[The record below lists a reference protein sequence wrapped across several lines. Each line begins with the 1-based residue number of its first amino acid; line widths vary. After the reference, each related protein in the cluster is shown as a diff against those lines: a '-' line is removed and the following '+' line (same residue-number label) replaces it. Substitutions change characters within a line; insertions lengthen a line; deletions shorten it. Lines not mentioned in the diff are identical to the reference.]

1 MNQQTIESSRVSL
14 RLFLT
19 GFLGLSGVLT
29 LPAGAEEQPL
39 LNLSAPP
46 SRPTTLITVE
56 SLAND
61 SIGLSPNPAPLPL
74 PNPINSSR
82 QALGQVTS
90 VSQLSDAQPTDW
102 AYQALV
108 SLVEKYGC
116 IAGYPDGTFRGNR
129 AVTRFELAA
138 ALNACLDVVG
148 DRFATKE
155 DLEVLRRLQ
164 QEFAAE
170 LATLRG
176 RVDNVEAR
184 IAALEAT
191 QFSATTKLQGEA
203 IIGFEAAGGAGQGV
217 NLTTGAVTT
226 GSQPNPI
233 VVYRT
238 RLNLVTSFTG
248 KDMLITGLQAFNFQ
262 GALLGGAS
270 VQNTLFPG
278 TVLNSGSTNLGF
290 QPQFAG
296 LDPNNLA
303 NSGAYG
309 PNSLNLYKLLYIFP
323 VVKSFTSFAFVKA
336 ETTDAF
342 PQIIPWASEGQG
354 ALSRFAGVNP
364 IVRLTTGTSGIGVP
378 SGFGFIW
385 NPNSKVNLTALYGVA
400 GAGNPGLVATALDGS
415 AGTPLGSGFFPNNR
429 NSFIAAAQATF
440 SPLKTL
446 DLALNFSYSQHA
458 INVLGTGLS
467 SGGVLGYGGDIFS
480 VPGLPYGTLGNLAQ
494 RVQIFG
500 VGGTGT
506 YRVTPKIAL
515 SGYAAGIFVNTIGG
529 TNTLAGGGALPSPTA
544 GAVYSSFMGGVHFSD
559 AIFEGNTAAFII
571 GQPLYLES
579 TSGVASSPNIPG
591 VFTRARPFQVE
602 AYYRFRINDN
612 ISVSPGAFVIFNPE
626 FNSVNSTTA
635 VGLIRSTFTF

>member
-1 MNQQTIESSRVSL
+1 MDQINPLRACSLLLMSGSSLVWTGQAWAESALPNPPRQSVTLTTIESLAPNSS
-14 RLFLT
+14 
-19 GFLGLSGVLT
+19 SI
-29 LPAGAEEQPL
+29 PAP
-39 LNLSAPP
+39 
-46 SRPTTLITVE
+46 V
-56 SLAND
+56 
-61 SIGLSPNPAPLPL
+61 APLPIA
-74 PNPINSSR
+74 NPTQADL

-90 VSQLSDAQPTDW
+90 VSQLADVQPTDW
-102 AYQALV
+102 AYQALA

-129 AVTRFELAA
+129 AATRFELAA
-138 ALNACLDVVG
+138 ALNACLDVVS

-155 DLEVLRRLQ
+155 DLAAVRRLQ
-164 QEFAAE
+164 QEFATE
-170 LATLRG
+170 LATIRG
-176 RVDNVEAR
+176 RVDNAEAR

-191 QFSATTKLQGEA
+191 QFSTTTKLQGEA
-203 IIGFEAAGGAGQGV
+203 ILGFEAAGGG
-217 NLTTGAVTT
+217 NPT

-233 VVYRT
+233 AVYRT

-248 KDMLITGLQAFNFQ
+248 QDMLITGLQAFNFQ
-262 GALLGGAS
+262 GALLGGGS

-296 LDPNNLA
+296 IDPNNLA

-342 PQIIPWASEGQG
+342 PQIIPWAGEGQG

-378 SGFGFIW
+378 SGLGFIW

-400 GAGNPGLVATALDGS
+400 GAANPGLVPTALDGS
-415 AGTPLGSGFFPNNR
+415 AGTPLGSGFFPSNQ

-467 SGGVLGYGGDIFS
+467 SGGLLGYGGDVFS
-480 VPGLPYGTLGNLAQ
+480 VPGLPYGAIGNLAQ

-506 YRVTPKIAL
+506 YRVTPNIAL

-544 GAVYSSFMGGVHFSD
+544 GAVYTSFMGGVQFSD
-559 AIFEGNTAAFII
+559 AIFEGNTAALII

-579 TSGVASSPNIPG
+579 TSGIASSPNIPG
-591 VFTRARPFQVE
+591 VFSRARPFQVE
-602 AYYRFRINDN
+602 AYYRFRITDN
-612 ISVSPGAFVIFNPE
+612 ISVTPGAFVIFNPE
-626 FNSVNSTTA
+626 FNSLNETTA